1 MTKPSKAR
9 ELSRQPQSP
18 WLASIQWGVVFLTGL
33 LLAWAGRFAL
43 QLIRA
48 DLAFIEP
55 RHQISQWIYGRET
68 YTYAQWAKA
77 YERMRFAISVSPE
90 NPVLHEYMASLLA
103 LRGQTYWKSDV
114 LRNAFFLDARRH
126 QQMSLKLRPTNG
138 RTWAGLALSLH
149 ALDED
154 GWSLNN
160 AISQSLVYAPHDA
173 RVQRQIAAVVMARW
187 NSVEPAH
194 RNWVRAAY
202 QDERS
207 RQRLQLDKLAKMYGI
222 RFV

>member
-1 MTKPSKAR
+1 MTQSSKAR
-9 ELSRQPQSP
+9 ESNRPRQSP
-18 WLASIQWGVVFLTGL
+18 WLAPVQWGVVALTGL
-33 LLAWAGRFAL
+33 VLAWAGRFAL
-43 QLIRA
+43 ELIRA

-77 YERMRFAISVSPE
+77 YEKMRFAISVSPD

-103 LRGQTYWKSDV
+103 LRGQAYWKSDV

-126 QQMSLKLRPTNG
+126 QQTSLKLRPTNG

-149 ALDED
+149 ALNED

-160 AISQSLVYAPHDA
+160 AISQSLVYAPHDS

-187 NSVEPAH
+187 NVVEPAH

-202 QDERS
+202 RDPKT
-207 RQRLQLDKLAKMYGI
+207 RQRIQLDSLAKMYGI